1 MNLERLNN
9 LEKRLENAIES
20 NSHIKAYEG
29 IIVYLE
35 THILS
40 VLTDTP
46 DVEIEVP
53 KSLRD
58 SFKDLVPKV
67 YKSKSG
73 YDYQAY
79 LSRVEW
85 VQSYAASLGK
95 KHTIL
100 ETFNMLCGLLDHESE
115 RCEKPLDESEIISK
129 WFKLTYVP

>member
-1 MNLERLNN
+1 MT
-9 LEKRLENAIES
+9 KES
-20 NSHIKAYEG
+20 NSYIKAYEG

-46 DVEIEVP
+46 DLKIQVP

-58 SFKDLVPKV
+58 SFKDLVPRV
-67 YKSKSG
+67 YKDKSG
-73 YDYQAY
+73 YDYQSY

-85 VQSYAASLGK
+85 VQSYADSLGK

-100 ETFNMLCGLLDHESE
+100 ETFNILCGLLDFESE
-115 RCEKPLDESEIISK
+115 RCEKPLDESEIICK